1 MAEREQL
8 DSAGGG
14 SVPTNSGGSLSS
26 PAPPRPQVEPVGGLP
41 QPEPTSETLPAIE
54 LNREPP
60 ALEPTIKAPLRP
72 PVILSPAARVNFIT
86 KDGTQYD
93 DDNLRMFQRAG
104 IIIRDKNGTSGAGG
118 GDPAD
123 NIDEARLETTD
134 ENGNTISEPILDLSN
149 PNIKQLIAIYPTYQ
163 DKVLN
168 RNRLLFTGKKFFDK
182 LKDDFANNNV
192 YAINAAF
199 DERFTIKIVM
209 QDIVD
214 VLERNRLA
222 EQGRDIEMY
231 RNLAFLDSGEI
242 DYDLLISYIDWFV
255 SKPNYLEFVDSNV
268 VPVEYIADY
277 SIKGRPSRDS
287 ELEDQPQPDPPYPP
301 PYTPPTPAPTGSN
314 NVQVNTLSSAEGTA
328 ILTPTNYTGQWPPF
342 GVSGYPGEFRV
353 TPDGRMFIW
362 IVFNGIGNWRP
373 YEIGTGGGAAST
385 SGGVGDGGATPLGG
399 LGDDTGGTGLGG
411 GTGGVDTGGGPGGG
425 RPGVIP

>member
-1 MAEREQL
+1 
-8 DSAGGG
+8 
-14 SVPTNSGGSLSS
+14 
-26 PAPPRPQVEPVGGLP
+26 
-41 QPEPTSETLPAIE
+41 
-54 LNREPP
+54 
-60 ALEPTIKAPLRP
+60 
-72 PVILSPAARVNFIT
+72 
-86 KDGTQYD
+86 
-93 DDNLRMFQRAG
+93 
-104 IIIRDKNGTSGAGG
+104 
-118 GDPAD
+118 
-123 NIDEARLETTD
+123 
-134 ENGNTISEPILDLSN
+134 
-149 PNIKQLIAIYPTYQ
+149 
-163 DKVLN
+163 
-168 RNRLLFTGKKFFDK
+168 
-182 LKDDFANNNV
+182 
-192 YAINAAF
+192 
-199 DERFTIKIVM
+199 M

>member
-1 MAEREQL
+1 VLVVETHLEEDYNNMAEREQL
-8 DSAGGG
+8 ED
-14 SVPTNSGGSLSS
+14 VNGGSLSS
-26 PAPPRPQVEPVGGLP
+26 PAPPRPQVENVGGLP

-104 IIIRDKNGTSGAGG
+104 IIIRDKNGTSGVGG

-123 NIDEARLETTD
+123 TIDEARLETTD

-277 SIKGRPSRDS
+277 SIKGRPSKDS
-287 ELEDQPQPDPPYPP
+287 ELENQPEPDPPYPP
-301 PYTPPTPAPTGSN
+301 PPPTGGN
-314 NVQVNTLSSAEGTA
+314 NVQVNTLSSAEATA
-328 ILTPTNYTGQWPPF
+328 IITPTNFTGQYPPF
-342 GVSGYPGEFRV
+342 GVPGNPGEFRQ
-353 TPDGRMFIW
+353 TPDGRMFMW
-362 IVFNGIGNWRP
+362 VVFNGIGNWRP

-385 SGGVGDGGATPLGG
+385 SGGVGASQLGNQGGDSGNST
-399 LGDDTGGTGLGG
+399 LGG
-411 GTGGVDTGGGPGGG
+411 GTGGSNPNGGPGGG

>member
-1 MAEREQL
+1 MPEREQL
-8 DSAGGG
+8 QGTGGG
-14 SVPTNSGGSLSS
+14 SVPNNSSGPTFS
-26 PAPPRPQVEPVGGLP
+26 PAPTPTPTPAIQLNVEP
-41 QPEPTSETLPAIE
+41 QITDT
-54 LNREPP
+54 
-60 ALEPTIKAPLRP
+60 TIKAPVRPSLVLRP
-72 PVILSPAARVNFIT
+72 ASRVNLIT
-86 KDGTQYD
+86 QDGTQYD

-104 IIIRDKNGTSGAGG
+104 IIIRDKNGTSGVGG

-123 NIDEARLETTD
+123 NIDETRLETTD
-134 ENGNTISEPILDLSN
+134 ENGNTISEPILDLTN

-192 YAINAAF
+192 YTINAAF

-255 SKPNYLEFVDSNV
+255 SKPNYLEFVDNNV

-277 SIKGRPSRDS
+277 SIGGRPSLDS
-287 ELEDQPQPDPPYPP
+287 ELEGE
-301 PYTPPTPAPTGSN
+301 TSN
-314 NVQVNTLSSAEGTA
+314 NVGT
-328 ILTPTNYTGQWPPF
+328 
-342 GVSGYPGEFRV
+342 SG
-353 TPDGRMFIW
+353 TS
-362 IVFNGIGNWRP
+362 
-373 YEIGTGGGAAST
+373 GTGST
-385 SGGVGDGGATPLGG
+385 SSTNSSTNTPIEFPPVGRAGTIDGESVAINNVLWIWDDQFEQWFEER
-399 LGDDTGGTGLGG
+399 LDDRGD
-411 GTGGVDTGGGPGGG
+411 
-425 RPGVIP
+425 